1 MTLPL
6 VILALITCF
15 AGFIPFGE
23 FVSSNGTAYHIHI
36 DMKVACISIAT
47 AVCAIALATWMFARE
62 DQRVPDSLAS
72 RFSGLHKAAYNR
84 FYIDNAWLFVTKKII
99 FQCVSTPIAWFD
111 RNVIDAFFNFCGN
124 ASQWVALKIRGMQ
137 SSHIQQYCIW
147 FLAGVVVLTLIL
159 FF

>member
-1 MTLPL
+1 MKDTNQSILHKDGISYVLPFIL
-6 VILALITCF
+6 VTCCF

-72 RFSGLHKAAYNR
+72 RFSGLHKAPSS
-84 FYIDNAWLFVTKKII
+84 L
-99 FQCVSTPIAWFD
+99 STLLLP
-111 RNVIDAFFNFCGN
+111 C
-124 ASQWVALKIRGMQ
+124 
-137 SSHIQQYCIW
+137 SS
-147 FLAGVVVLTLIL
+147 
-159 FF
+159 